1 MRDKD
6 QREEDDLERYE
17 LFCDGTKQDN
27 LMWAEALG
35 LLLGCVA
42 VDPTKRARIVR
53 KRDNLAVLALDPEG
67 IERGHRA
74 E

>member
-6 QREEDDLERYE
+6 QRDEDDLERYQ
-17 LFCDGTKQDN
+17 LFCEGAMQDD

-35 LLLGCVA
+35 LLVGCVA

-53 KRDNLAVLALDPEG
+53 KRDNLAVLLLDPEG
-67 IERGHRA
+67 L
-74 E
+74 